1 MLLLDEARSINFSL
15 SIYIYNASIIF
26 SLYYM
31 WMSTIFVL
39 SMSLVGLHV
48 YLMSY
53 GHRCDASFVSYV
65 VEYPIIY
72 GSYTF
77 INNVGSVIHVCVWH
91 LGQFGPRMVG
101 NMLQN

>member
-1 MLLLDEARSINFSL
+1 
-15 SIYIYNASIIF
+15 
-26 SLYYM
+26 
-31 WMSTIFVL
+31 MSTIFVL

-77 INNVGSVIHVCVWH
+77 INNVGSVIHVCVCVA
-91 LGQFGPRMVG
+91 LGAIWSKDGG
-101 NMLQN
+101 KYAAKLKN